1 MQKRSSLKVYKGLV
15 LTFKVINHTM
25 KQWMKCMT
33 RQFRKKEFKITNE
46 SMERISISTVNIKS
60 HI

>member
-15 LTFKVINHTM
+15 LIFKVINHTM
-25 KQWMKCMT
+25 KQWMKCMA
-33 RQFRKKEFKITNE
+33 RRFRKEEFKITNE
-46 SMERISISTVNIKS
+46 SMERMSISTVNIKS

>member
-15 LTFKVINHTM
+15 LIFKVINHTM
-25 KQWMKCMT
+25 KQWMKYMA
-33 RQFRKKEFKITNE
+33 RRFRKEEFKITNE
-46 SMERISISTVNIKS
+46 SMERMSISTVNIKS

>member
-15 LTFKVINHTM
+15 LIFKVINHTM
-25 KQWMKCMT
+25 KQWMKFMAS
-33 RQFRKKEFKITNE
+33 RFRKEEFKITNE
-46 SMERISISTVNIKS
+46 SMERMSISTVNIKS